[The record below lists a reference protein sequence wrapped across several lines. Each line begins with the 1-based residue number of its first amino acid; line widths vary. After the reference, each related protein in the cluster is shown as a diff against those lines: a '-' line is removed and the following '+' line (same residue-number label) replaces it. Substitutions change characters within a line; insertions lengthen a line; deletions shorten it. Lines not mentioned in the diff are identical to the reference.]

1 MNFSAALAEAM
12 RRAAVR
18 ADDRLIS
25 VGGHVAVDPLAVV
38 SDDRELFLWNAAAAH
53 GSEGVLS
60 VGFGAQAVV
69 RAHGHAPVD
78 SLRAGAREL
87 FSNLEIVGDAQPR
100 LMGGMA
106 FTPGRLGA
114 FRAFGDARFVLPRW
128 NLVRRGS
135 TVTAQLVATRAEL
148 LAPGPLYQ
156 EVRSVLGTFAKKPQ
170 DETPLR
176 MEESGVVAYR
186 RAAQA
191 ALEEI
196 DAGNLEKVVVVRA
209 ARATGRV
216 SVAKALGR
224 LTSETAPVHFA
235 VSAQRKTFLGASP
248 EVLVA
253 FDGRALKTEAVA
265 GTRPRRGNDSEEIAA
280 LMDSEKDARE
290 HEYVVHAIQR
300 ALRDGHAQVVSP
312 LQRHVRTLR
321 HVHHLTTPILASAP
335 GTHVLDWV
343 DALHPTPAV
352 CGVPSKDALAFLLE
366 QEGFERGWFA
376 APIGW
381 FDAEGRGQFA
391 VALRSALVDPSGAE
405 LFAGAG
411 LVRGSE
417 VEHELAE
424 TEVKLASMRRTLGI
438 LPETS
443 SPDATL
449 QHGAP

>member
-18 ADDRLIS
+18 SDERLIA
-25 VGGHVAVDPLAVV
+25 VGGRVAVDPLGIV
-38 SDDRELFLWNAAAAH
+38 SDDSELFLWNAAAAH

-69 RAHGHAPVD
+69 SAEGNAPGAA
-78 SLRAGAREL
+78 LRAGASEL
-87 FSNLEIVGDAQPR
+87 FSNLEVVGDAHPR

-106 FTPGRLGA
+106 FTPGRLGT

-156 EVRSVLGTFAKKPQ
+156 EVRSVLGTFANKPR

-186 RAAQA
+186 HTAQA
-191 ALEEI
+191 ALREI
-196 DAGNLEKVVVVRA
+196 EAGTLEKVVVVRA

-216 SVAKALGR
+216 SVAKALRR
-224 LTSETAPVHFA
+224 LASETAPVHFA
-235 VSAQRKTFLGASP
+235 VSAERQTFLGASP
-248 EVLVA
+248 EMLVA

-265 GTRPRRGNDSEEIAA
+265 GTRPRCGNDSEEIAA
-280 LMDSEKDARE
+280 LLDSDKDARE
-290 HEYVVHAIQR
+290 HEYVVRAIQS
-300 ALRDGHAQVVSP
+300 ALRGGNAQVVSP

-352 CGVPSKDALAFLLE
+352 CGVPGKEALAFLLE

-381 FDAEGRGQFA
+381 FDADGRGQFA
-391 VALRSALVDPSGAE
+391 VALRSAIVDPTGAE

-424 TEVKLASMRRTLGI
+424 TEAKLASMRRTLGI

-443 SPDATL
+443 GAHAQM